1 MTSYALI
8 RFSFLAV
15 EIFFTEDD
23 FRANEPDLRMPVVVT
38 KNSRIA
44 TPIVLDVI
52 PLTVSEA
59 RHRISQNCLLENI
72 PENPF
77 SPPFA
82 GNYILVIT
90 HTTECCIYTLRF
102 EGLQQY
108 SDQNHLC
115 P

>member
-8 RFSFLAV
+8 IFSFLAV

-52 PLTVSEA
+52 PLTVAEA
-59 RHRISQNCLLENI
+59 TDSISGIPSNFLPENI
-72 PENPF
+72 PTDNPF
-77 SPPFA
+77 SPSFA
-82 GNYILVIT
+82 GNN
-90 HTTECCIYTLRF
+90 TT
-102 EGLQQY
+102 Q
-108 SDQNHLC
+108 
-115 P
+115 